1 MRFAEDD
8 IKRTL
13 QKMKQQDQQKIKE
26 LDKSIKKDLDE

>member
-1 MRFAEDD
+1 MRFADSD

>member
-1 MRFAEDD
+1 MRFADSD
-8 IKRTL
+8 IKQTL